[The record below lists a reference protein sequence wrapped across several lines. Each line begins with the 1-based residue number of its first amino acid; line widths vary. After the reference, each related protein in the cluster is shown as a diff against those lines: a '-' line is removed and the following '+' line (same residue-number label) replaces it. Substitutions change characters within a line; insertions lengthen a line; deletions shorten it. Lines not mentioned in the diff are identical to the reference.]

1 MEISVAKCFILPIGG
16 KHLCLFNRQYTLNNF
31 VLPTVFNI
39 RDLGIIV
46 DSNLSFSNHVDSI
59 VSRANIK
66 ANLIIRCFVSGDR
79 DLLVKAFTVYVR
91 PVLEFDSPVWSP
103 RFKRDIEKLE
113 SVQRHFSKRIK
124 GLDTMDYKSRL
135 KQLNLESLELRRLKA
150 DLTLTYK
157 LVFGIIDLDGTKFFK
172 PLNNTTTRGHAF
184 RLDTQNSLG
193 SEVQRHFF
201 NNRVLNIWNNLPA
214 DVDFNS
220 LCKFKNSLCTN
231 YLRKYC
237 ILDCY

>member
-1 MEISVAKCFILPIGG
+1 MNNGSTAKLYADDIKLYTSIETSVDIDLMQHNLNQISNWSIDWQMEISVAKCFILPIGG
-16 KHLCLFNRQYTLNNF
+16 KHLCLFNRQYTLDNF

-46 DSNLSFSNHVDSI
+46 DSNLSFSNHVNSI

-135 KQLNLESLELRRLKA
+135 EQLNLESLELRRLKA
-150 DLTLTYK
+150 DLILTYK
-157 LVFGIIDLDGTKFFK
+157 LVFGIIDMDSTKFFK
-172 PLNNTTTRGHAF
+172 PLNNTTTRCHDF
-184 RLDTQNSLG
+184 R
-193 SEVQRHFF
+193 
-201 NNRVLNIWNNLPA
+201 
-214 DVDFNS
+214 
-220 LCKFKNSLCTN
+220 
-231 YLRKYC
+231 
-237 ILDCY
+237 